1 MVICEQKWG
10 ALFHAVRQRW
20 AGMLVA
26 GVCCFA
32 ADFAAAGSPGHQG
45 PRLDSIAYVV
55 SNPQIVFAA
64 GDGIFKSTDGGAS
77 WVGLKTP
84 LGYGQ
89 VVSDPHDPRRV
100 VAVWSGQSSGA
111 GDYLE
116 SLDGGGTWSHKHLVQ
131 KTRDV
136 AGPFSHQLLMH
147 PSRPGVW
154 LACGMGKLWT
164 TQNAGASWEAGPDLG
179 LARFRVRLAA
189 TQEAFYV
196 HSSAQVWR
204 SEDGKDWQ
212 STGFPD
218 GQELWAMEALSGDRV
233 AVASSQGWWLRSAE
247 GIWRPGP
254 SSPTGESRR
263 LISWEQG
270 PHPDAMGRHCRPLQ
284 SPADAAYL
292 VASCSIS
299 SSSSVPSSTQSH
311 SFDSGARWSR
321 IGGAGLPSSWYPSV
335 IAPHP
340 RDSGILLMAW
350 ASGRIFR
357 SHDHGAT
364 WAASDAGLAIPRS
377 VEYMDPESLPVFPLL
392 EYPRETRL
400 NKAVIAGDLAAV
412 GQLAAAGTDLNERG
426 PAGLSAVE
434 WALMLGTHVDRPRRG
449 DTTYWA
455 LRGLGA
461 AAPSQEHA
469 NAKFVWRAVE
479 HGQFGRVL
487 EELLRSGWRLTAKL
501 GKAQDTLLGDQAQH
515 RCRDVWEGADPKPC
529 ASMLA
534 GRPLEAWVDWHL
546 SRMPPGES
554 VQLVLDLAA
563 LGQMPLAHRVASVDA
578 GRYRDGS
585 DVVRLLRE
593 LPTQASSLRRQILV
607 AYRGRYGEVGAG
619 GALYRGLKEEYRIGD
634 WVPDVLRHDRS
645 TIDPE
650 NAEILV
656 RALLGSLNRPDW
668 VKAIWAG
675 NAGPRLTRAGRQAV
689 LVSVVLSCD
698 GDLVAAAAKAGL
710 PLASAR
716 FDSGDSPMKAALGKC
731 TEWDPAWLDP
741 HLYQLHRAGLRLRGY
756 ELWDLSPDEAAA
768 LRRFS
773 GRADYRSL
781 GVCAAARPDEL
792 STSTAKPAAEWAP
805 LGLSLPD
812 GPRRADASVRCA
824 PVGSGAGVGLQL
836 VPHPPSGYAL
846 VQEVIDDHPADL
858 SGIRAGDRI
867 VAVDGLSTR
876 AMPWRQISQRL
887 RGKTGSRVVLTV
899 EREDGRRTI
908 HRLFRQTLP
917 SKPPMAVAEK

>member
-1 MVICEQKWG
+1 MAICKRRWRR
-10 ALFHAVRQRW
+10 LFHAVRQKW

-26 GVCCFA
+26 SVCLAAGV
-32 ADFAAAGSPGHQG
+32 AAAGQTGHQG
-45 PRLDSIAYVV
+45 PRLDSITYVV

-116 SLDGGGTWSHKHLVQ
+116 SLDGGGTWSHKHVLQ

-154 LACGMGKLWT
+154 LVYGMGKLWT

-179 LARFRVRLAA
+179 LARSRVNLAA

-196 HSSAQVWR
+196 HSSTQVWR

-233 AVASSQGWWLRSAE
+233 AVASRQGWWLRSAE

-254 SSPTGESRR
+254 PSPTGESRSQ
-263 LISWEQG
+263 LPWEQG
-270 PHPDAMGRHCRPLQ
+270 PHPDAMGRHCRPVQ

-292 VASCSIS
+292 VASCAIGGF
-299 SSSSVPSSTQSH
+299 SSVPSSIQLH
-311 SFDSGARWSR
+311 SFDFGATWSR
-321 IGGAGLPSSWYPSV
+321 IGGAGLPSSWSPSV

-340 RDSGILLMAW
+340 RDSRILLMAW
-350 ASGRIFR
+350 ASGRVFR

-364 WAASDAGLAIPRS
+364 WAASDGGVSIPRS
-377 VEYMDPESLPVFPLL
+377 VEYMDHGSIAVFPLL
-392 EYPRETRL
+392 EYPRETRI
-400 NKAVIAGDLAAV
+400 NQAVIADDLAAV
-412 GQLAAAGTDLNERG
+412 RQLAAAGADLNERG
-426 PAGLSAVE
+426 PAGLSAME
-434 WALMLGTHVDRPRRG
+434 WALMLGAHVDRPRRE
-449 DTTYWA
+449 DTMYWA

-461 AAPSQEHA
+461 AVPSQEHA
-469 NAKFVWRAVE
+469 NAKIVWRAVE

-501 GKAQDTLLGDQAQH
+501 GEEQDTLLGDQAQH
-515 RCRDVWEGADPKPC
+515 RCRNVWEGTGPKPC
-529 ASMLA
+529 SSMLA
-534 GRPLEAWVDWHL
+534 GRPLEAWIDLHL
-546 SRMPPGES
+546 SREPPGES
-554 VQLVLDLAA
+554 AQLVLDLAA
-563 LGQMPLAHRVASVDA
+563 LGQMPLAQRVASVDA
-578 GRYRDGS
+578 GRYRAGS
-585 DVVRLLRE
+585 DVVRLMQE

-607 AYRGRYGEVGAG
+607 AYRGRYGDVGVG
-619 GALYRGLKEEYRIGD
+619 GALYRGLKDEYRTGD

-645 TIDPE
+645 IMDPK

-656 RALLGSLNRPDW
+656 HALLGSLNRPDW
-668 VKAIWAG
+668 VRAIWADK
-675 NAGPRLTRAGRQAV
+675 AGPRLTGEGRQAV
-689 LVSVVLSCD
+689 LASVVLSCD
-698 GDLVAAAAKAGL
+698 GALVAAAAKAGL
-710 PLASAR
+710 PLARTR
-716 FDSGDSPMKAALGKC
+716 FDTGESPMRAALGKC

-741 HLYQLHRAGLRLRGY
+741 HLDQLHRAGLRLRAY

-768 LRRFS
+768 LRRFP
-773 GRADYRSL
+773 GRADYRGL
-781 GVCAAARPDEL
+781 GACVVARPEEPVAQQAAAPG
-792 STSTAKPAAEWAP
+792 AAWAP

-812 GPRRADASVRCA
+812 GPRRSDASVRCL

-836 VPHPPSGYAL
+836 APQPPSGHAV
-846 VQEVIDDHPADL
+846 VQEVIAGYPADL
-858 SGIRAGDRI
+858 SGIRPGDRI
-867 VAVDGLSTR
+867 AAVDGISTQG
-876 AMPWRQISQRL
+876 MPVRQVLLRL
-887 RGKTGSRVVLTV
+887 KGQAGSKVALAVIRG
-899 EREDGRRTI
+899 DGRRTT
-908 HRLFRQTLP
+908 HRVFRQTLP
-917 SKPPMAVAEK
+917 DKPPMATAEK